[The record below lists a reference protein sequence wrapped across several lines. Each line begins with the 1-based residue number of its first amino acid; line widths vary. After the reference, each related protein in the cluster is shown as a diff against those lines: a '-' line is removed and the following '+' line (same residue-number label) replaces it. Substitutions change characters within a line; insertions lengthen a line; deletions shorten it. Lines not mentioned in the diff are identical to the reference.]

1 MGIGLPIVAG
11 SAMHQPQTAA
21 LLDPAEL
28 AGVCAESGSSPIS
41 GGAPKVEEFAEAY
54 RKTFSTEPDAFALA
68 QYDGTRMVLDAI
80 LGGAK
85 TPEEVRSYLSQE
97 SYDGV
102 AMTYR
107 SDGKGNM
114 AHDAVIICYD
124 GNSRVPAVVKRYSGL
139 DGVTP

>member
-1 MGIGLPIVAG
+1 
-11 SAMHQPQTAA
+11 
-21 LLDPAEL
+21 
-28 AGVCAESGSSPIS
+28 
-41 GGAPKVEEFAEAY
+41 
-54 RKTFSTEPDAFALA
+54 
-68 QYDGTRMVLDAI
+68 MVLDAI

-85 TPEEVRSYLSQE
+85 TPEEVRSSLSQE